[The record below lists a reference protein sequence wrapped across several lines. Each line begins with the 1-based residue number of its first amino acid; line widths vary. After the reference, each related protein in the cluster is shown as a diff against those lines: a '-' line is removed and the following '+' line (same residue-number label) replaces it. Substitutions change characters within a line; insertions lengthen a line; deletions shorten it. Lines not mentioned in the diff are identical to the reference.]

1 MHHMKVLFLFISAM
15 LNGIGA
21 QPFPAT
27 TSPSRGYPLAN
38 SPGPL
43 DIYNSQD
50 SLYLQATS
58 PQPTL
63 SLGHSLAV
71 SLYFF
76 HLCHTN
82 DTNLRLNKYFLR

>member
-1 MHHMKVLFLFISAM
+1 M

-21 QPFPAT
+21 QAAFPAT
-27 TSPSRGYPLAN
+27 TSPSRGLPLAN

-58 PQPTL
+58 PQPTAL

-71 SLYFF
+71 RF
-76 HLCHTN
+76 TN
-82 DTNLRLNKYFLR
+82 HCI